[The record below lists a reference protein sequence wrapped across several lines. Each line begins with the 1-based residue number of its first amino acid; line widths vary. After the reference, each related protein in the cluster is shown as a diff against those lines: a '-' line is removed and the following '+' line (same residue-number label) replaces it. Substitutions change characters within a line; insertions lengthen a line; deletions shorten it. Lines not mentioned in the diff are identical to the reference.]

1 MNSLPT
7 VWITGAS
14 QGIGEALS
22 LEYASQG
29 YCVYASARSSEKL
42 LKLSQGAA
50 HLTGEIIPLPV
61 DITDNSAVSSA
72 LDSIKTSIDIAILN
86 AGTHRPQ
93 SAISFQCEDLR
104 QLVELNLLGTGNC
117 LEHLIPIMLQQTKG
131 QIAIV
136 ASLAGYRGLPDASG
150 YGATKAALINLAESL
165 KLDLENQGV
174 DIRMINPGFVK
185 TPLTDKNPFPMPDLM
200 SADSAAKSIRK
211 GLQGRQFEVRFPW
224 RFATIMGLLRW
235 LPTSLYFP
243 LIRMMTG
250 KGK

>member
-1 MNSLPT
+1 MNSMPT

-42 LKLSQGAA
+42 HKLSQRAA
-50 HLTGEIIPLPV
+50 LLTGEIIPLPV

-72 LDSIKTSIDIAILN
+72 LDLINTSVDLAILN

-93 SAISFQCEDLR
+93 SAISFQCDDLR

-165 KLDLENQGV
+165 KMDLENQGV
-174 DIRMINPGFVK
+174 DIRIINPGFVK

-200 SADSAAKSIRK
+200 NAESAAQSIRK

-235 LPTSLYFP
+235 LPTPLYFP

>member
-1 MNSLPT
+1 MNNMPT

-29 YCVYASARSSEKL
+29 YHVYASARSTGSL
-42 LKLSQGAA
+42 HALAQHATQLK
-50 HLTGEIIPLPV
+50 GEITPLPL
-61 DITDNSAVSSA
+61 DITDSSAVNIA
-72 LDSIKTSIDIAILN
+72 LHSIDTPIDIAILN

-93 SAISFQCEDLR
+93 SAVGFQCEDLR
-104 QLVELNLLGTGNC
+104 QLMELNLLGTGNC

-165 KLDLENQGV
+165 KLDLENQGI
-174 DIRMINPGFVK
+174 DIRIINPGFVK
-185 TPLTDKNPFPMPDLM
+185 TPLTDKNTFPMPDLM
-200 SADSAAKSIRK
+200 NADSAAKSIRK
-211 GLQGRQFEVRFPW
+211 GLQGKQFEVRFPW
-224 RFATIMGLLRW
+224 RFATVMGFLRW
-235 LPTSLYFP
+235 LPASLYFP
-243 LIRMMTG
+243 WVRIMTG